1 MAFKRTVTSREFSI
15 SRHQIWCAHAIATVV
30 QRQHACARKLP
41 SCYSLSKKL
50 VTGAETI
57 ADNNNK
63 TLEYIFPLLIFPLS
77 YFPAHI
83 PSTCL
88 AIPVKQHKSEFL
100 NFDCLP
106 HFLGLHFWL
115 RRQLSRRN
123 VLQTRNSL
131 GRPRLLNKFN
141 ITSRSS
147 TCEHSG
153 LQSWLVGRLTLK
165 SVVLEGP
172 KEFPKLLCLNV
183 KNTSSSDSLS
193 GKTTVWLLHMNWSI
207 SIF

>member
-30 QRQHACARKLP
+30 QRQHACARELP

-63 TLEYIFPLLIFPLS
+63 TLEYIFLLLIFPLS

-88 AIPVKQHKSEFL
+88 AIPVKQHKSEFF

-106 HFLGLHFWL
+106 HFLELHFWL
-115 RRQLSRRN
+115 RRQFSRRN

-131 GRPRLLNKFN
+131 RRPRLINKLN

-153 LQSWLVGRLTLK
+153 LQ
-165 SVVLEGP
+165 
-172 KEFPKLLCLNV
+172 C
-183 KNTSSSDSLS
+183 DSLDD
-193 GKTTVWLLHMNWSI
+193 WH
-207 SIF
+207 